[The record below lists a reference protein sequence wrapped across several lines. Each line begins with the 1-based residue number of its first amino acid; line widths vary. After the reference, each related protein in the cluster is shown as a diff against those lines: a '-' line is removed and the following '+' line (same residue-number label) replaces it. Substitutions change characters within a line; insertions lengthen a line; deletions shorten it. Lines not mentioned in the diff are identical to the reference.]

1 MDEFPVLFL
10 ILSQVLFRDF
20 DLKGN
25 VRASMEDSS
34 WLKLL
39 VYIINSISFQQ
50 VKKCVG
56 FVVLF
61 FFFFFKA
68 VKMMVLLKLN

>member
-39 VYIINSISFQQ
+39 VYIINSISF
-50 VKKCVG
+50 
-56 FVVLF
+56 
-61 FFFFFKA
+61 
-68 VKMMVLLKLN
+68 